1 MFIFTCYCRIQS
13 NFGFVGGIMLIL
25 KMKLDSKAINSTV
38 KPKPTTAH
46 GSVKCVLALQV
57 SVPMRNN

>member
-1 MFIFTCYCRIQS
+1 
-13 NFGFVGGIMLIL
+13 MLIL